1 MKRFFAF
8 NVLVKLLLV
17 LFITNSNAATVKGAA
32 SVYKV
37 TMKKLEM
44 CTGSTGVTNCDD
56 AVVIGTGGK
65 TVDIA
70 AADAGAVAG
79 SYGSAALLP
88 LGTTYSHMRVTIL
101 RKFTV
106 KTSAAIDTTAD
117 PDNCVTQ
124 AATDTLYGN
133 SGGEHER
140 KFTHAITVADDGTA
154 AEMNLYLT
162 NDSYKVCTSTDGACT
177 TTSNSTNDYSS
188 PTYATYMESHSADT
202 GTEHVMIY
210 KLTSPYTVA
219 LIPPTIDISFG
230 TQEAIGATD
239 PNSGTRCMM
248 IAFEPVCTITIK

>member
-8 NVLVKLLLV
+8 IVLVKLLLV
-17 LFITNSNAATVKGAA
+17 LFITSSNAATVKGAE

-37 TMKKLEM
+37 KMTKLEL
-44 CTGSTGVTNCDD
+44 CTASTGVTVCTG
-56 AVVIGTGGK
+56 AVVIGSGAK
-65 TVDIA
+65 VVDVA
-70 AADAGAVAG
+70 SVDAGAVAG
-79 SYGSAALLP
+79 SYGNAALLP
-88 LGTTYSHMRVTIL
+88 LGETYTHVRVTID

-106 KTSAAIDTTAD
+106 KTSAAINTTQD
-117 PDNCVTQ
+117 PDACVTQ
-124 AATDTLYGN
+124 AATNALYGTTEA
-133 SGGEHER
+133 SR
-140 KFTHAITVADDGTA
+140 RFTHAITVADDGTA
-154 AEMNLYLT
+154 AEQNLYLT
-162 NDSYKVCTSTDGACT
+162 NDSYTICTNATCST
-177 TTSNSTNDYSS
+177 TTGSTNDYTS

>member
-8 NVLVKLLLV
+8 IVLVKLLLV
-17 LFITNSNAATVKGAA
+17 LFITSSNAATVKGAA

-44 CTGSTGVTNCDD
+44 CTSSTGVTDCGN
-56 AVVIGTGGK
+56 ALVIGTGEK

-70 AADAGAVAG
+70 AVDAGAVAG
-79 SYGSAALLP
+79 SYGNATLLP
-88 LGTTYSHMRVTIL
+88 LGVTYSHMRVTID
-101 RKFTV
+101 RKFV
-106 KTSAAIDTTAD
+106 IKTAAAIDTTAD

-124 AATDTLYGN
+124 AATDTLYGDT
-133 SGGEHER
+133 EAAR
-140 KFTHAITVADDGTA
+140 KYTHAITLADDGTA
-154 AEMNLYLT
+154 AEMNTYLQ
-162 NDSYKVCTSTDGACT
+162 NDSYLLCLNADCSSTTAK
-177 TTSNSTNDYSS
+177 TNVYTS
-188 PTYATYMESHSADT
+188 PTYATYMESHDADT

-210 KLTSPYTVA
+210 ALTTPYTVA

-239 PNSGTRCMM
+239 PGSGSRCMM

>member
-37 TMKKLEM
+37 NMTKLEL
-44 CTGSTGVTNCDD
+44 CTASTGVTVCTG
-56 AVVIGTGGK
+56 AVVIGEGEQE
-65 TVDIA
+65 VDIA

-79 SYGSAALLP
+79 SYGNAALLP
-88 LGTTYSHMRVTIL
+88 LGVTYTHMRVTIL

-106 KTSAAIDTTAD
+106 KSAAAIDTGET
-117 PDNCVTQ
+117 PDACVTQ
-124 AATDTLYGN
+124 AATDTLYGDT
-133 SGGEHER
+133 EAAR

-154 AEMNLYLT
+154 AEQNLYLT
-162 NDSYKVCTSTDGACT
+162 NDSYTVCTNADCSAD
-177 TTSNSTNDYSS
+177 TSSSNDYSS
-188 PTYATYMESHSADT
+188 PTYATYMEGHDSDT

-210 KLTSPYTVA
+210 ALTTPYTVS

-230 TQEAIGATD
+230 TQEAIGAS
-239 PNSGTRCMM
+239 NVGSRCLML
-248 IAFEPVCTITIK
+248 AFEPVCTITIK